1 MLLATRIARLAPSGA
16 SHYQLRLRM
25 PDGSV
30 RQYPPAPGSFYSV
43 GAAPGPIPAGRYTV
57 LFFDSAL
64 RSLQTESAEVV
75 IESLAAS
82 LRGATEN
89 PEVGPGQHGEPMPS
103 SQLAPAA
110 VGRSD
115 PPAGGVTSLSR
126 EELARRLRAEPDP
139 FRRQQLLDAH
149 QEARDTAFIQNSQHI
164 REVGEIFL
172 VNRMMRREMMAMQE
186 SMVDYQRQEY
196 AQIEQMKQALPALWE
211 IQAEVLQHVEKQLG
225 KTEQAAPTPNY
236 VGLGMDALATV
247 QVLGQAIVDRVMR
260 PAPSQQESP
269 PTADK
274 PGTRRG

>member
-16 SHYQLRLRM
+16 SHYQLRLRI

-57 LFFDSAL
+57 QFFDQAL
-64 RSLQTESAEVV
+64 RPLHTESAEVA

-82 LRGATEN
+82 LRGATKN
-89 PEVGPGQHGEPMPS
+89 PESGQGQHGEPAPS
-103 SQLAPAA
+103 SQPAPSD
-110 VGRSD
+110 VRRSNQ
-115 PPAGGVTSLSR
+115 PALGVTPLSR
-126 EELARRLRAEPDP
+126 EELARRLWAEPDP
-139 FRRQQLLDAH
+139 LRRQQILDAH
-149 QEARDTAFIQNSQHI
+149 QEARDMAFIQNSTHI
-164 REVGEIFL
+164 REVGEIFM

-186 SMVDYQRQEY
+186 SMVDHQRQEY

-225 KTEQAAPTPNY
+225 KAEQATPAPNY

-247 QVLGQAIVDRVMR
+247 QVLGQAIVDRVM
-260 PAPSQQESP
+260 PLAPSQEESSP
-269 PTADK
+269 AAGK
-274 PGTRRG
+274 PGNRHG